1 MRSKLGIY
9 DVLVINANT
18 RHVMP
23 EIAKAI
29 IRSILSHVAHEYPYV
44 YLKTDSA
51 LRGNISALFRAAL
64 DELPHPWIFVPAY
77 PAFNRVTKD
86 GKQYIGKVLLEDSP
100 FRDDP
105 LNPMN
110 TSDIREIVCKDF
122 DNPVKVFPESFV
134 KQGTVEQLDPHG
146 INVFD
151 CTNKR
156 IMYELATILA
166 VNDAVKYM
174 SGCAGMA
181 SVLHHILPFNTKK
194 LEVEILPQSVIV
206 FSGSINDIN
215 TSQLQH
221 AQNDGYS
228 IYFLSVDRIANGE
241 ESELIEEAAQ
251 RIQEAIRKN
260 ETLIVSICD
269 LTPGSSE
276 IKADQ
281 KIHKS
286 IEAFWQ
292 RLTLYIYEQFPIKHM
307 AIFGG
312 DTALAVLTALNIDQ
326 VVLQKEVEEGVPHCI
341 FNWREHQIHLVT
353 KSGGLGGLS
362 VVNHIDQYFR
372 NV

>member
-1 MRSKLGIY
+1 MRNELGIY

-18 RHVMP
+18 RHMAP
-23 EIAKAI
+23 EKARDI
-29 IRSILSHVAHEYPYV
+29 IRNILSHVAYEYHYV

-77 PAFNRVTKD
+77 PAFNRITKG
-86 GKQYIGKVLLEDSP
+86 GKQYIGKLLLEESP

-110 TSDIREIVCKDF
+110 TSDIREIICKDF

-134 KQGTVEQLDPHG
+134 KQGTIEQLAPYG

-151 CTNKR
+151 CTKKR

-194 LEVEILPQSVIV
+194 LEVEIHPQAVIV
-206 FSGSINDIN
+206 LSGSINDIN
-215 TSQLQH
+215 TSQLQQ
-221 AQNDGYS
+221 AQNEGYS
-228 IYFLSVDRIANGE
+228 IYFLSVDRIANGDGKA
-241 ESELIEEAAQ
+241 LIIETADQ
-251 RIQEAIRKN
+251 IQKAIRNNK
-260 ETLIVSICD
+260 TFIVSICD
-269 LTPGSSE
+269 LTSGGSE
-276 IKADQ
+276 KKTNQ
-281 KIHKS
+281 KIHKA

-292 RLTLYIYEQFPIKHM
+292 DLTLYIYERLPIKHL

-312 DTALAVLTALNIDQ
+312 DTALAVLTALAIDR

-341 FNWREHQIHLVT
+341 FSWQEHQIHLVT

-362 VVNHIDQYFR
+362 VVNHIDRYFR
-372 NV
+372 NE